1 MSERAVVLAAEQQP
15 GLVRYQAMCKAI
27 ADCHSVDEVKGLRDK
42 AKALEVYAQQAQNF
56 EAERKACEIRIRAE
70 RRAGELLREMK
81 ETGNR
86 DAGGGDRRS
95 SSRPT
100 TMIPPKLSDLG
111 ITRDQSSKWQ
121 QLANVPAAEF
131 ERAVNSD
138 GPKPTTD
145 GIINANILRERP
157 QPRMDAD
164 ALWLW
169 GRLRDFERNELFNRK
184 PHELLAAMT
193 DSMRDD
199 CFRISPRVL
208 AWLEELREVDQWK
221 IQQSNSPR

>member
-70 RRAGELLREMK
+70 RRAGVLLKGMK
-81 ETGNR
+81 QCGQRHNGRGNNQPKLE
-86 DAGGGDRRS
+86 S
-95 SSRPT
+95 PCT
-100 TMIPPKLSDLG
+100 TSTPQLSDLG

-121 QLANVPAAEF
+121 QLANVPTEEF

-138 GPKPTTD
+138 GPKPSTD
-145 GIINANILRERP
+145 GIINAHILRQNP

-169 GRLRDFERNELFNRK
+169 GRLRDFERNGILKRK
-184 PHELLAAMT
+184 PRELLATMT

-199 CFRISPRVL
+199 CLRILPRVI
-208 AWLEELREVDQWK
+208 AWLGQIKGV
-221 IQQSNSPR
+221 